1 MDFEQV
7 LKEVVW
13 RLVTE
18 GRISYRR
25 IKLSFALDDDGL
37 EELRSELIGLKR
49 LAADVDGELLVWA
62 PDGRAARPEPMALPQ
77 ALPALRLAEKPTA
90 PAAARDL
97 PIPAPSPPAA
107 IAAAPEAE
115 RRQLTVMFCDLVG
128 STALSTAMDPEDLH
142 DVIASY
148 QSRCSAAIR
157 HYDGFVAKYM
167 GDGIL
172 VYFGYPRAHEDEAER
187 SVRAGLDIVEAMAEL
202 NAAVPRPPGVELAV
216 RIGIATG
223 PVIVGDQIGEGTA
236 SETAVVGETPNLAA
250 RLQALAQPNQIV
262 VSAAT
267 RAMLGDHFDL
277 EDLGASELKGFA
289 EPVPAWRVLSARDVE
304 SRFAATRTGTA
315 APLVGRQEE
324 MGLLLRA
331 WDGSSHGRGQ
341 VVLIQGEAGVG
352 KSRLVEGL
360 REAAGKDH
368 IWVAIRCSPFHTASA
383 FHPIIEH
390 LKRVF
395 GWEPEDTAPQHLA
408 KLEAGLAGFKA
419 LPLAESVRLFADL
432 MSVPAPEDHYPRL
445 AMTAQQERNATLDAI
460 VAWLIETAERAPV
473 LMAWEDLHWA
483 DPTTLETLGMLIE
496 QAPTAAMLVVATY
509 RPELTPPWPQRSH
522 MIPITLNRLERPEV
536 ETMVGHLSGGRPL
549 PGEVAEHTVAK
560 ADGVPLYVEEL
571 TKAILGSGVIEAHG
585 DAYVLTG
592 ALAQLHIPE
601 TLQDSLMARLDR
613 APRLREVAQLGS
625 VLGREFA
632 YDMISALAG
641 IEEQMLQSGLGQLV
655 VDELLYQRGRP
666 PRSRYLFKHALIQD
680 AAYQSLLKRTR
691 QQYHQRAAK
700 LLEDRFPDV
709 ASTQPELVAHHYTEA
724 NCPAQ
729 AIAYWHKAGA
739 AAVSKSANA
748 EAVDQFRRGLAL
760 VDALST
766 EREQAER
773 ELDLQMALGPAL
785 FATKVYSDPDIGRT
799 YARAWELC
807 RQLDDYS
814 REFTALRGLMLHHA
828 TLLELEKAQ
837 HFAEEGLHV
846 AERLDDAARLVG
858 AHMALG
864 VTLFFQGELD
874 PALAQFRR
882 GFELF
887 DPNMQFPD
895 WPGSHPGVQC
905 QFWPMLISWMLGYP
919 DRSLE
924 ELRAAVKS
932 AERLGH
938 LLTLAQ
944 TLCWAALVHIFRHEP
959 SAAADCAERALKIC
973 EEQRIAN
980 WQAYALCVGGW
991 ALCASGESEKGL
1003 AQIGQGLDSYGLG
1016 VSQHFLLALQADA
1029 QLAIGKPEAAL
1040 ASVAAGLKA
1049 VEKMGGAPL
1058 EAELHRLRGEA
1069 LLAGAGTV
1077 SEAEAAIEKGIDVAR
1092 RQNAKSWELRGAMSL
1107 ARLRR
1112 QQGRLQEAVALLA
1125 PIYDW
1130 FTEGLDTADLQA
1142 ARTLLNDLETESSLS
1157 VLQGGEGGARRA
1169 AMGG

>member
-37 EELRSELIGLKR
+37 EELRRELIGLKR
-49 LAADVDGELLVWA
+49 LAADVDGELLVWE
-62 PDGRAARPEPMALPQ
+62 PDARAARPEPMALPQ
-77 ALPALRLAEKPTA
+77 PLPALRHAEKPTA
-90 PAAARDL
+90 PGVERDL
-97 PIPAPSPPAA
+97 PAAAPIAPPPVPSAPVAPAA
-107 IAAAPEAE
+107 TPEAE

-128 STALSTAMDPEDLH
+128 STALSTGMDPEDLR

-148 QSRCSAAIR
+148 QNRCTAAIR
-157 HYDGFVAKYM
+157 RYDGFVAKYM

-187 SVRAGLDIVEAMAEL
+187 SVRAGLDIVYAMAEL
-202 NAAVPRPPGVELAV
+202 NAAVPRPSGVELAV

-250 RLQALAQPNQIV
+250 RLQARAQPNQIV

-277 EDLGASELKGFA
+277 ADLGAYELKGFI

-304 SRFAATRTGTA
+304 SRFAATRTGSS
-315 APLVGRQEE
+315 APLVGRLEE

-331 WDGSSHGRGQ
+331 WDGSCRGRGQ

-360 REAAGKDH
+360 REATGKDH

-383 FHPIIEH
+383 FHPIVEH

-395 GWEPEDTAPQHLA
+395 GWQSEDTAPQHLA
-408 KLEAGLAGFKA
+408 KLEAGLAGFKT

-432 MSVPAPEDHYPRL
+432 MSVPAPEDRYPRL
-445 AMTAQQERNATLDAI
+445 SMTAQQQRNATLDAI
-460 VAWLIETAERAPV
+460 VAWLIELAEGTPV

-496 QAPTAAMLVVATY
+496 QAPTAAVLVIATY

-536 ETMVGHLSGGRPL
+536 EMMVGHLADGRPL
-549 PGEVAEHTVAK
+549 PREVVDHIVAK

-571 TKAILGSGVIEAHG
+571 TKAILGSGVLEARG

-641 IEEQMLQSGLGQLV
+641 LEEEMLQSGLGQLV

-691 QQYHQRAAK
+691 QQYHQQAAK
-700 LLEDRFPDV
+700 LLEDRFPEV

-724 NCPAQ
+724 NCPAP
-729 AIAYWHKAGA
+729 AIAYWHKAGMA
-739 AAVSKSANA
+739 AASKSANL
-748 EAVDQFRRGLAL
+748 EAIDQFRRGLA
-760 VDALST
+760 VVETLSDPR
-766 EREQAER
+766 ERAER

-785 FATKVYSDPDIGRT
+785 IATRPHSHPDIGRA

-807 RQLDDYS
+807 RQFGDHR
-814 REFTALRGLMLHHA
+814 REFTALRGLQFSYLN
-828 TLLELEKAQ
+828 LLDMEKSQ
-837 HFAEEGLHV
+837 HFAEEASRV
-846 AERLDDAARLVG
+846 AERLGDAPGLVG

-864 VTLFFQGELD
+864 QTLFFQGKLE
-874 PALAQFRR
+874 PALARFRR
-882 GFELF
+882 GLEIF
-887 DPNMQFPD
+887 DPNMQFQD
-895 WPGSHPGVQC
+895 WPGPHPGVQC
-905 QFWPMLISWMLGYP
+905 QFFLAVISWMLGYP
-919 DRSLE
+919 DRSLD
-924 ELRAAVKS
+924 ELRAAVRS
-932 AERLGH
+932 AETLEH
-938 LLTLAQ
+938 PLTLAQ
-944 TLCWAALVHIFRHEP
+944 TLCFVALVHIFRHEP
-959 SAAADCAERALKIC
+959 PAAADYAGRAFKIC
-973 EEQRIAN
+973 EEHRIA
-980 WQAYALCVGGW
+980 QFHAYALCVGGW
-991 ALCASGESEKGL
+991 ATGASGESEKGL
-1003 AQIGQGLDSYGLG
+1003 AQIAQGVNGYGLG
-1016 VSQHFLLALQADA
+1016 ASQHMLLALQADA
-1029 QLAIGKPEAAL
+1029 QLAIGNLEAAL

-1049 VEKMGGAPL
+1049 VEKAGGAPL
-1058 EAELHRLRGEA
+1058 EAELHRLKGEA

-1077 SEAEAAIEKGIDVAR
+1077 SEAEAAIEKSIDVAR
-1092 RQNAKSWELRGAMSL
+1092 RQNAKSWELRAAMSL

-1112 QQGRLQEAVALLA
+1112 QQGRPQEAVALLA
-1125 PIYDW
+1125 PIYGW
-1130 FTEGLDTADLQA
+1130 FTEGFDTTDLKEAKALLDQLTEPAIA
-1142 ARTLLNDLETESSLS
+1142 A
-1157 VLQGGEGGARRA
+1157 EG
-1169 AMGG
+1169 